1 MISFCSFEGVRH
13 IWVKLC
19 IFFSF
24 CSSCPL
30 QPTNCCFVPLKA
42 ISDKDLQTILQ
53 PFMIYIELWW
63 IVKNMQNNALKIQE
77 TRSTIDILTSD
88 TYINFIFNPALIDNL
103 NNVTI
108 NRLIRLVVTG
118 MLLLYCSASLMSFS
132 SF

>member
-1 MISFCSFEGVRH
+1 
-13 IWVKLC
+13 
-19 IFFSF
+19 
-24 CSSCPL
+24 
-30 QPTNCCFVPLKA
+30 
-42 ISDKDLQTILQ
+42 
-53 PFMIYIELWW
+53 
-63 IVKNMQNNALKIQE
+63 MQNNALKIQE